1 MSVLA
6 VPNTGLQL
14 ESSAKSSNFL
24 PLQAFGITL
33 NDNVIEDM
41 IKCVQ
46 NGDQIEL
53 SLGNNPS
60 FHYGSKVQKIEPD
73 SFEYDL
79 YLTNLDDSATKAQRL
94 PNPTMSLFKKPTGTT
109 GKPAKSQTERATK
122 GGKLPGRA
130 PSPGPESD
138 KNTSGTKLVNGIP
151 KDTKQKGKGGKAGG
165 LLPAGKSMATALSSN
180 TTRSLPPSPSLNSAK
195 SPNPVISAS
204 QQLLEKNKEQRS
216 ILVHELAARDQAY
229 EHLQDCWMGADS
241 DLKPTLEKVAT
252 YDESSKKWSLKK
264 LFWKELDVWN
274 YNYDSAE
281 DRQAAIDNAIKQYDK
296 QRIGTTSPEWE
307 RLLPPEERG
316 QGKTL
321 SKLQA
326 TLANRNITHVQKTE
340 DGGKSD
346 TDTSKLKSVPMSRSG
361 SQSGASKTKK
371 STDQAKRLL
380 STNPKKP
387 AAPKKPIGK
396 AKVADE
402 KDKRGPLSE
411 EFVVDSG
418 SSGDEA
424 PPPNPAPA
432 AKPRPV
438 EKPNK
443 RPVEQV
449 AEKAAERRK
458 ESPAPVSA
466 PKPKPVVRAPR
477 APLKAPISASTK
489 RAREDDD
496 SSSSSGTPLS
506 KRLKPKEIQKPRPNI
521 TTTKHRMSDVSQTSR
536 STVTAT
542 QSSSLSIKSK
552 NTSPAKSSP
561 LASSPPTNASDLE
574 EHSQGQ
580 TQSQKK
586 QQQQQQQQRNGDRSN
601 GLTNGNSM
609 LSIKKRKERE
619 TEPPVSNKRPRVSKE
634 VLKRASLFTRYYER
648 YEALHKEIVTL
659 KEPPEDKLTDLLD
672 MRERLVTMKSEI
684 AREVAA
690 SA

>member
-1 MSVLA
+1 MSVLTI
-6 VPNTGLQL
+6 PNNGLQL

-33 NDNVIEDM
+33 DDNVIEDM
-41 IKCVQ
+41 IKRVQ

-53 SLGNNPS
+53 SLGNDPS

-79 YLTNLDDSATKAQRL
+79 YLTNLDDSPTKAQRL

-109 GKPAKSQTERATK
+109 GKPAKSQTERAMK
-122 GGKLPGRA
+122 GGKPPGRA
-130 PSPGPESD
+130 PSSGPESD
-138 KNTSGTKLVNGIP
+138 KNTNGTKLVNGIP
-151 KDTKQKGKGGKAGG
+151 KDATQRGKGGKGGG
-165 LLPAGKSMATALSSN
+165 LLPGGKSMATALSSN
-180 TTRSLPPSPSLNSAK
+180 TPRSLPPSPSLNSAK

-229 EHLQDCWMGADS
+229 EHLQNCWMGADS

-307 RLLPPEERG
+307 RLLRPEERG

-346 TDTSKLKSVPMSRSG
+346 VDSSKPKSAPMSRSG
-361 SQSGASKTKK
+361 SQSGSSKTKK

-411 EFVVDSG
+411 EFVLDSG
-418 SSGDEA
+418 SSCDEA
-424 PPPNPAPA
+424 PPSNPAPA

-449 AEKAAERRK
+449 AEKAAERPK
-458 ESPAPVSA
+458 ESPAPVLA

-506 KRLKPKEIQKPRPNI
+506 KRLKPKEIQKPRPN
-521 TTTKHRMSDVSQTSR
+521 TTTAKHRMSDVSQTSR
-536 STVTAT
+536 STITAT

-574 EHSQGQ
+574 EQSQGR

-586 QQQQQQQQRNGDRSN
+586 QQQQQQRNGDRTN
-601 GLTNGNSM
+601 GLTNGNSA

-659 KEPPEDKLTDLLD
+659 KEPPEDKLADLLD

>member
-1 MSVLA
+1 MSVLT
-6 VPNTGLQL
+6 VPNNGLQL

-33 NDNVIEDM
+33 SDNDIEDM

-53 SLGNNPS
+53 SLGSNPS

-79 YLTNLDDSATKAQRL
+79 YLTNLDDSTTKAQRL
-94 PNPTMSLFKKPTGTT
+94 PNPTMSLFKKPAGTT

-122 GGKLPGRA
+122 GGKLPDRA
-130 PSPGPESD
+130 PSSGSESD

-151 KDTKQKGKGGKAGG
+151 KDIKQRGKGGKAGG
-165 LLPAGKSMATALSSN
+165 LLPTGKSMATALSSN
-180 TTRSLPPSPSLNSAK
+180 APRSLPPSPGLNSAK

-229 EHLQDCWMGADS
+229 EHLQDCWLGADS

-274 YNYDSAE
+274 YHYDCAE

-346 TDTSKLKSVPMSRSG
+346 ADSSKPKSAPMSRSG
-361 SQSGASKTKK
+361 SQSGSKTKK

-387 AAPKKPIGK
+387 AAPKKPTGK
-396 AKVADE
+396 TKVADE

-424 PPPNPAPA
+424 PPSNPAPA

-477 APLKAPISASTK
+477 APLKAPISSSTK

-506 KRLKPKEIQKPRPNI
+506 KRLKPKEIQKPRPNT

-542 QSSSLSIKSK
+542 QSSNLSVKSK

-574 EHSQGQ
+574 EQSQGK

-586 QQQQQQQQRNGDRSN
+586 QQQQQQRNGDRTN
-601 GLTNGNSM
+601 GLTNGNSV

-619 TEPPVSNKRPRVSKE
+619 TEPPVSKRPRVSKE

-659 KEPPEDKLTDLLD
+659 KEPPEDKLADLLD

-684 AREVAA
+684 TREVAA